1 MKLDKK
7 TILATLATVIA
18 VSIMPSF
25 AFGYEVESKPG
36 TIIWTNI
43 TASDAYNVCQNMKS
57 GTSSIGSGALNPHM
71 STPQDWD
78 AVSVLAISNYGESNY
93 DNQGSYGGYKSTTN
107 NATGVMG
114 FGIYNAQNGITPAY
128 TFTSGIMAHA
138 SNDSKKQALIDNK
151 DTAFVSVIYDGDQ
164 AYNYYPTTDTT
175 IQAQMETFRNNIANK
190 GMGIMLADSSN
201 PNETGGLNTWKNTYL
216 PNGYWGY
223 KDDRGYFYNNAN
235 SSVFVKNNLFG
246 FGVGYDY
253 SRGLLRAVRRPI
265 LHLDQYFGIVN
276 VLN

>member
-1 MKLDKK
+1 MKLKRVY
-7 TILATLATVIA
+7 ILALAIIILSLCPM
-18 VSIMPSF
+18 VSY
-25 AFGYEVESKPG
+25 GYEVESKPG

-43 TASDAYNVCQNMKS
+43 TASDAYNVCQSMKS

-78 AVSVLAISNYGESNY
+78 AVSVLAISNYGDSNY
-93 DNQGSYGGYKSTTN
+93 DSQGSYGGYKSTTN

-138 SNDSKKQALIDNK
+138 SNDSRRQALIDNK

-164 AYNYYPTTDTT
+164 AYNYYPTTDSS
-175 IQAQMETFRNNIANK
+175 IQTQMESFRNNIANK
-190 GMGIMLADSSN
+190 GMGIMIADSSN
-201 PNETGGLNTWKNTYL
+201 PNETGGLNTWKNDYL

-223 KDDRGYFYNNAN
+223 KDANGYYYRNDAYP
-235 SSVFVKNNLFG
+235 VFVKNNLFG
-246 FGVGYDY
+246 FVVANFHHWGNFGRWV
-253 SRGLLRAVRRPI
+253 A
-265 LHLDQYFGIVN
+265 LHYI
-276 VLN
+276 

>member
-1 MKLDKK
+1 MKLKR
-7 TILATLATVIA
+7 TLVLLMLSIIA
-18 VSIMPSF
+18 LTFCPLMSL
-25 AFGYEVESKPG
+25 GYEVESKPG

-138 SNDSKKQALIDNK
+138 SNDSRRQALIDNK
-151 DTAFVSVIYDGDQ
+151 DSAFVSVIYDGDQ
-164 AYNYYPTTDTT
+164 AYNYYPTTDSS
-175 IQAQMETFRNNIANK
+175 IQAKMETFRNNIANK
-190 GMGIMLADSSN
+190 GMGIMIADSSN

-223 KDDRGYFYNNAN
+223 KDDRGYFYNNA
-235 SSVFVKNNLFG
+235 SYPVFVKNNLFG
-246 FGVGYDY
+246 FNVGGHYGSSD
-253 SRGLLRAVRRPI
+253 RGYGRCVALYYI
-265 LHLDQYFGIVN
+265 
-276 VLN
+276 